1 MQKKREQRRKRMSD
15 SLLQFIF
22 EKNSSRPLSV
32 VSASYLSSFIVSF
45 E

>member
-1 MQKKREQRRKRMSD
+1 MQKREQRRKRMSD
-15 SLLQFIF
+15 SLLQFFLKKI
-22 EKNSSRPLSV
+22 SSRPLSV